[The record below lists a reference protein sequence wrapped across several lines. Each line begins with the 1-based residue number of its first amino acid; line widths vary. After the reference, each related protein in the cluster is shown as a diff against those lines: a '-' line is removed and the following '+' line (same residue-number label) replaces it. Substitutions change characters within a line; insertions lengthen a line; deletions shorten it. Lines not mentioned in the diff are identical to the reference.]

1 MPKTESTTGTNIA
14 NPEENKDN
22 NENTVTQVILFALIL
37 FTNLYISL

>member
-14 NPEENKDN
+14 NPEESKDN
-22 NENTVTQVILFALIL
+22 DEYIVTKVILFVLIL